1 MTIHRM
7 TPAVT
12 ASINVS
18 GQICREHTYET
29 REKANCVPSFQ
40 VLS

>member
-18 GQICREHTYET
+18 GQICREHNYEP
-29 REKANCVPSFQ
+29 REEANYVPSIATD
-40 VLS
+40 S